1 MASCRDCC
9 VVKLRSVAALKIM
22 GILKRVLN
30 YLHELMLDDKRRLIQ
45 FSISAVIFFIC
56 YAMIHWADK
65 NLPPSL
71 DQEIAALIFI
81 TVGLSAFFWAILLQV
96 LYILARLLK

>member
-1 MASCRDCC
+1 
-9 VVKLRSVAALKIM
+9 M

-96 LYILARLLK
+96 LYILARLFK

>member
-1 MASCRDCC
+1 MRLF
-9 VVKLRSVAALKIM
+9 K
-22 GILKRVLN
+22 GILS

-45 FSISAVIFFIC
+45 FSISAVVFFIC

-81 TVGLSAFFWAILLQV
+81 TVGLSAFFWAILLQL
-96 LYILARLLK
+96 LYILSRLFK

>member
-1 MASCRDCC
+1 MRLF
-9 VVKLRSVAALKIM
+9 K
-22 GILKRVLN
+22 GILS

-45 FSISAVIFFIC
+45 FSISAVVFFIW

-81 TVGLSAFFWAILLQV
+81 TVGLSAFFWAILLQL
-96 LYILARLLK
+96 LYILSRLFK

>member
-1 MASCRDCC
+1 MASFRDYCA
-9 VVKLRSVAALKIM
+9 VKLRSVAALKIM

-45 FSISAVIFFIC
+45 FSISAVVFFIC

-81 TVGLSAFFWAILLQV
+81 TVGLSAFFWAILLQL
-96 LYILARLLK
+96 LYILSRLFK

>member
-1 MASCRDCC
+1 MRLF
-9 VVKLRSVAALKIM
+9 K
-22 GILKRVLN
+22 GILG

-45 FSISAVIFFIC
+45 FSISAVVFFIC

-81 TVGLSAFFWAILLQV
+81 TVGLSAFFCAILLQL
-96 LYILARLLK
+96 LYILSRLFK

>member
-1 MASCRDCC
+1 MS
-9 VVKLRSVAALKIM
+9 
-22 GILKRVLN
+22 ILKKVVN
-30 YLHELMLDDKRRLIQ
+30 YLHELMLDDKRRLTQ

-71 DQEIAALIFI
+71 DQEIAAFIFI
-81 TVGLSAFFWAILLQV
+81 TVGLCAFFWAILLQV
-96 LYILARLLK
+96 LYILARLFK